1 MIAIDTN
8 VLLRRILRDDA
19 LQAQKVDKLFEKH
32 KAILITDVALVETIW
47 TLRGKKYGASKETI
61 QQVIM
66 SLLEEANVTFEN
78 QQAVWSA
85 LNDYISAKEV
95 KTPSGIKDVDFSD
108 ALIINKAKIVM
119 AQWGESYEATYTFD
133 KAAQSASGARAL

>member
-19 LQAQKVDKLFEKH
+19 LQAQKADKLFEKH
-32 KAILITDVALVETIW
+32 KAILITDVVLVETIW

-66 SLLEEANVTFEN
+66 SLLEEAHVIFEN

-95 KTPSGIKDVDFSD
+95 KTPNGMKELDFSD

-119 AQWGESYEATYTFD
+119 AQWGEPYEATYTFD
-133 KAAQSASGARAL
+133 KAAQSVSGARAL

>member
-32 KAILITDVALVETIW
+32 KAILITDVVLAETIW

-61 QQVIM
+61 QLVIM

-95 KTPSGIKDVDFSD
+95 KTPSGIKGVDFSD

-119 AQWGESYEATYTFD
+119 EQWGESYEATYTFD
-133 KAAQSASGARAL
+133 KAAQSVSGARAL